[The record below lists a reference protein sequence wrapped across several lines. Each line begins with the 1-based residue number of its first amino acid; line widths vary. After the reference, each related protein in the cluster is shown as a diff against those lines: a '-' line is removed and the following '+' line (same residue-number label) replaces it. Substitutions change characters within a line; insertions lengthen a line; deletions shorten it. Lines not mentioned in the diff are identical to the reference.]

1 MSVAGRKRSARAS
14 QVRGRALAL
23 SVLTLATPAWAEVP
37 DYTLELQARTNLLGN
52 ASGAYNVAPGNL
64 LAGSL
69 QIPLTDDGQ
78 IAFRLAITPEGRQ
91 AVWWGKDGAGQRIYV
106 LPDLGE
112 DARISDPGLRSQ
124 SNLISHGNLAFA
136 VTGAASAS
144 QNGIYRLNVASPD
157 DVRIE
162 RAPIGASNWSSL
174 QLNEADVIG
183 FRASYGGGGQS
194 YFLLGSGWA
203 STLVS
208 DNIAD
213 SSSPYSFLYS
223 PRLNDQAQIAGVVDR
238 ASGSAE
244 FFQELRIFNVT
255 IESQL
260 VAQTRGLDANSPV
273 YRFASVQP
281 ALNNQGQVAF
291 LGTARDASGRNVT
304 TLWFWDGTEL
314 RVIAQDGLGEIRQLE
329 FFPPDINDS
338 GLVVFRAF
346 DAANLRAVWV
356 SDGQALKRVVSEHDI
371 VTSDLGPA
379 RIDQET
385 PSNPVFAGSPSI
397 NERGDVALAAGLA
410 PPDNDQEE
418 WGTAVF
424 IARASFPQTDGGV
437 DGGPGED
444 PDAGPGT
451 DPDGGTD
458 GGPGEDP
465 DAGPGTDPDAG
476 PGEDPDAGPGT
487 DPDAGPGEDPD
498 AGPGTD
504 PDAGP
509 GGAPDA
515 GTGADPDAGPGADAG
530 PGQEPEPDGGPS
542 QDAGTSPPPPPD
554 GGCGCQSSSPS
565 ALLPWMLAGLM
576 RVVMGR
582 RRKDA

>member
-1 MSVAGRKRSARAS
+1 MSVAGRKWSARAS
-14 QVRGRALAL
+14 QVRGRTLAL

-91 AVWWGKDGAGQRIYV
+91 AVWWGRDGAGQRIYV

-112 DARISDPGLRSQ
+112 DARLSDPGLRSQ

-136 VTGAASAS
+136 VTGASSAS

-203 STLVS
+203 GTLVS

-281 ALNNQGQVAF
+281 AFNNQGQVAF
-291 LGTARDASGRNVT
+291 LGTARDASERNVT
-304 TLWFWDGTEL
+304 TLWLWDGTEL

-329 FFPPDINDS
+329 FFPPDMNDR
-338 GLVVFRAF
+338 GLVVFRAI

-356 SDGQALKRVVSEHDI
+356 SDGQELKRVVSEHDI

-385 PSNPVFAGSPSI
+385 PSNPVFAGAPSI
-397 NERGDVALAAGLA
+397 NARSDVALAAGLA

-424 IARASFPQTDGGV
+424 IARASFPQSDGGTGEDPDGGTDGGPGTDPDAGTGTDP

-444 PDAGPGT
+444 PDAGTGT
-451 DPDGGTD
+451 DPD

-465 DAGPGTDPDAG
+465 DAGTGTDPDGG
-476 PGEDPDAGPGT
+476 PGEDPDAGTGT
-487 DPDAGPGEDPD
+487 DPDAGTGMDPDAGPGEE
-498 AGPGTD
+498 PG
-504 PDAGP
+504 
-509 GGAPDA
+509 
-515 GTGADPDAGPGADAG
+515 
-530 PGQEPEPDGGPS
+530 PDGGPS
-542 QDAGTSPPPPPD
+542 QDAGTQPPPPPD

-565 ALLPWMLAGLM
+565 ALLPWMLVGLM
-576 RVVMGR
+576 RVVVGR
-582 RRKDA
+582 RRKDT

>member
-14 QVRGRALAL
+14 QVRGRTLAL

-112 DARISDPGLRSQ
+112 DARISDPSLNSQ
-124 SNLISHGNLAFA
+124 GSLAFA
-136 VTGAASAS
+136 VTGASSAG

-157 DVRIE
+157 QVRVE
-162 RAPIGASNWSSL
+162 RVPIGASNWSSL
-174 QLNEADVIG
+174 QLNEAEVLG

-194 YFLLGSGWA
+194 YVVAGQSSPTSGWVH
-203 STLVS
+203 TLVS

-223 PRLNDQAQIAGVVDR
+223 PRLNDQEQIAGVGDL
-238 ASGSAE
+238 ATASAE
-244 FFQELRIFNVT
+244 YFQELRIFSAFV
-255 IESQL
+255 EPRL

-304 TLWFWDGTEL
+304 TLWFWDGTDL
-314 RVIAQDGLGEIRQLE
+314 RVIAQDGQGEIRQLE

-424 IARASFPQTDGGV
+424 VARASFPQTDGGV
-437 DGGPGED
+437 
-444 PDAGPGT
+444 
-451 DPDGGTD
+451 D

-487 DPDAGPGEDPD
+487 DPDAGL
-498 AGPGTD
+498 
-504 PDAGP
+504 

>member
-1 MSVAGRKRSARAS
+1 MSVAGRKRSARTCRVS
-14 QVRGRALAL
+14 GRTLAL
-23 SVLTLATPAWAEVP
+23 SVLTLAAPAWAQVP
-37 DYTLELQARTNLLGN
+37 EYTLELQARTNLLGN

-69 QIPLTDDGQ
+69 QLPLTDDGQ
-78 IAFRLAITPEGRQ
+78 LAFRLAITPEGRE
-91 AVWWGKDGAGQRIYV
+91 AVWWGQEGTGQRIYM

-112 DARISDPGLRSQ
+112 DARISDPSLNAQ
-124 SNLISHGNLAFA
+124 GNLAFA
-136 VTGAASAS
+136 VTGASSAS

-162 RAPIGASNWSSL
+162 RIPIGASNWSSL
-174 QLNEADVIG
+174 QLNEVEVIG
-183 FRASYGGGGQS
+183 FRAAYGGGGQS
-194 YFLLGSGWA
+194 YVLQGSGWV

-223 PRLNDQAQIAGVVDR
+223 PRLNDQEQIAGVVDL
-238 ASGSAE
+238 ASASAE
-244 FFQELRIFNVT
+244 FFQELRIFNVNA
-255 IESQL
+255 ESQL
-260 VAQTRGLDANSPV
+260 VARTRGLDANSPV

-281 ALNNQGQVAF
+281 AFNNQGQVAF
-291 LGTARDASGRNVT
+291 LGTARDAFERNVT
-304 TLWFWDGTEL
+304 TLWRWDGTEL

-329 FFPPDINDS
+329 FFPPDMNDS

-356 SDGQALKRVVSEHDI
+356 SDGQELKRVVSEHDL

-385 PSNPVFAGSPSI
+385 PSNPVFAGAPSI
-397 NERGDVALAAGLA
+397 NARSDVALAAGLA

-424 IARASFPQTDGGV
+424 IARAAFPQTDGGV

-444 PDAGPGT
+444 PDAGTGT
-451 DPDGGTD
+451 DPDGGAD

-465 DAGPGTDPDAG
+465 DAGTGTDPDGG
-476 PGEDPDAGPGT
+476 PSED
-487 DPDAGPGEDPD
+487 
-498 AGPGTD
+498 
-504 PDAGP
+504 
-509 GGAPDA
+509 PDA
-515 GTGADPDAGPGADAG
+515 GTGADPDAGPGEDPDAGTGADPDAGTGTELDAGTEPDAG
-530 PGQEPEPDGGPS
+530 PGEEPEPDGGPS
-542 QDAGTSPPPPPD
+542 QERDAGTSPPPPPPD
-554 GGCGCQSSSPS
+554 SGCGCQSSSPA
-565 ALLPWMLAGLM
+565 ALLPWMLVGLM
-576 RVVMGR
+576 RVVVGR
-582 RRKDA
+582 RRKGT